1 MAQIEFELT
10 GARPSVGARLRQ
22 IRQNVGRLVR
32 GYPLGAIAVGV
43 LAIVI
48 TAVLLADVLT
58 PFERDR
64 STTQRLVPPLTISE
78 SGHIFWLGTDDI
90 ARDFFTR
97 LLHGGRVSLFV
108 GLVAPTVG
116 ITIGALV
123 GIIGAY
129 YGGYADLIIQRFTDV
144 LMAIPS
150 LILAMTITIGFGFT
164 VPVVTVAISVGIIP
178 YASRLLRSHALVLRE
193 AQYLEAANAIGASD
207 WRIIF
212 RHLMPNSFAPWIVL
226 LAVNVGNAIVLESS
240 LSFLGIGIAPPT
252 PSWGNLLTRATTYFA
267 NNEHLVLAP
276 GIIITVVVVCAN
288 LVGDSLRDLL
298 DPRLRGS
305 R

>member
-1 MAQIEFELT
+1 MALYELT
-10 GARPSVGARLRQ
+10 LEHPSVGVRFRK
-22 IRQNVGRLVR
+22 IRQSVFRFAR
-32 GYPLGAIAVGV
+32 HYPLGAIAVGV
-43 LAIVI
+43 LAIVVA
-48 TAVLLADVLT
+48 AVIFADVLT

-64 STTQRLVPPLTISE
+64 STTLRLVPPLATSDTGGI
-78 SGHIFWLGTDDI
+78 HWLGTDDI

-150 LILAMTITIGFGFT
+150 LILAMTIIIGFGFT
-164 VPVVTVAISVGIIP
+164 VPVVTIAISVGIIP

-207 WRIIF
+207 LRIIF
-212 RHLMPNSFAPWIVL
+212 RHLIPNSFAPWIVL

-267 NNEHLVLAP
+267 NNQHLVLAP